1 MSRTLPYSN
10 CDEDDDIPFSIG
22 SSRFSN
28 TFPKQ
33 QEMRTLRDGI
43 LRCNYEDIQP
53 MQRIYVLLTKVRNF
67 HQQKTSQQKKDSHIE
82 TTF

>member
-43 LRCNYEDIQP
+43 LRWNYRYTAYAKKLCFANESSK
-53 MQRIYVLLTKVRNF
+53 LSSTKNFATKKGLT
-67 HQQKTSQQKKDSHIE
+67 H
-82 TTF
+82 